1 MAEVA
6 RDPTQPNLRQ
16 VHLIHIELFDEL
28 AAKDFAVSPGLLG
41 ENITTSGIALLSLPV
56 DTQLRLGRSAVVK
69 LTGLRN
75 PCTQLNDF
83 QPGLMTAV
91 LDRIA
96 DGALVRKAGV
106 LGIVLCGGIVR
117 PGDLISVVL
126 PAEPHRELERV

>member
-6 RDPTQPNLRQ
+6 RDPTQPNLQQ
-16 VHLIHIELFDEL
+16 VHLIHIEFFDEL